1 MAKKATKR
9 APKKKSKT
17 GSNRANWRKIM
28 CWIGIVVLACF
39 IAVFVVFR
47 FVPIPTT
54 PYILSEKSRLGSVHS
69 EWMPIEEI
77 SDTLK
82 LTVVA
87 AEDVN
92 FCQHWGF
99 DMSAIRAAI
108 QDGGDRGAST
118 LTQQVVKI
126 PSFGTGAVG
135 YAKHLRL
142 F

>member
-17 GSNRANWRKIM
+17 GSNKANWRKILR
-28 CWIGIVVLACF
+28 WIGIGGLACF
-39 IAVFVVFR
+39 IAVFIVFR

-82 LTVVA
+82 A
-87 AEDVN
+87 
-92 FCQHWGF
+92 
-99 DMSAIRAAI
+99 
-108 QDGGDRGAST
+108 DRCCGRGCEFLPT
-118 LTQQVVKI
+118 L
-126 PSFGTGAVG
+126 G
-135 YAKHLRL
+135 L
-142 F
+142 